1 MARIFLL
8 LFCAPRIDRSRDLDT
23 EGKIREQL
31 IKDNLLRRHL
41 TDYQKV
47 VAGKELEPIY
57 EAQARERQL
66 SSLKQNTSIVKV
78 KFPER
83 WKGQSRDH
91 VAKDLEARDASRARL
106 DAPEDPELA
115 ARLNEL
121 LSDPQVRKILERKI
135 NETN

>member
-1 MARIFLL
+1 MTGIPIIPEKMVYLPLL
-8 LFCAPRIDRSRDLDT
+8 
-23 EGKIREQL
+23 
-31 IKDNLLRRHL
+31 
-41 TDYQKV
+41 
-47 VAGKELEPIY
+47 

>member
-1 MARIFLL
+1 MTGIPIIPEKMVYLPLL
-8 LFCAPRIDRSRDLDT
+8 
-23 EGKIREQL
+23 
-31 IKDNLLRRHL
+31 
-41 TDYQKV
+41 
-47 VAGKELEPIY
+47 

-106 DAPEDPELA
+106 DAPEDPTFPVFPISAYCSFSSASISSIEK
-115 ARLNEL
+115 
-121 LSDPQVRKILERKI
+121 DK
-135 NETN
+135 